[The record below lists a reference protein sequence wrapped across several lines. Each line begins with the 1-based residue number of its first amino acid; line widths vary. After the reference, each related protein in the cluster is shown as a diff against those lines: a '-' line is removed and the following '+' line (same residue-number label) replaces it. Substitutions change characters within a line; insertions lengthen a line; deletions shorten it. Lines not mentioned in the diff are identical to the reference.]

1 MAKGK
6 CRLFSQAAIPKDAA
20 NVPVLPFR
28 FLRLSIARPV
38 TQASAWRT
46 SQNDASGEGFYLLE
60 QKSIFLFYTSLRSR
74 RLEIMGVRENA
85 ALPSN
90 WIGGG
95 RRFSWASR
103 AGAPSPPA
111 CLPRAPRSFLRP
123 SYPSVCYTLLATC
136 RLHSQTNL
144 SCTCVSPSSA
154 LSVTISLLEAPTS
167 PACICLGARKT
178 DRRLSSECH
187 EHFS

>member
-1 MAKGK
+1 
-6 CRLFSQAAIPKDAA
+6 
-20 NVPVLPFR
+20 
-28 FLRLSIARPV
+28 
-38 TQASAWRT
+38 
-46 SQNDASGEGFYLLE
+46 
-60 QKSIFLFYTSLRSR
+60 
-74 RLEIMGVRENA
+74 MGVRENA

-95 RRFSWASR
+95 KRFSWASR
-103 AGAPSPPA
+103 AGTTSPTA
-111 CLPRAPRSFLRP
+111 CLPRAPRSRSKRLLR
-123 SYPSVCYTLLATC
+123 YLLQATC

-178 DRRLSSECH
+178 EKRLSSECH
-187 EHFS
+187 QYFSYPSANASSISVLVFKTYISLGLKMLFNPPTWLQLVLHPVVSFIF

>member
-1 MAKGK
+1 
-6 CRLFSQAAIPKDAA
+6 
-20 NVPVLPFR
+20 
-28 FLRLSIARPV
+28 
-38 TQASAWRT
+38 
-46 SQNDASGEGFYLLE
+46 
-60 QKSIFLFYTSLRSR
+60 
-74 RLEIMGVRENA
+74 MGVRENA

-90 WIGGG
+90 WIGG
-95 RRFSWASR
+95 RKRFSWASR

-123 SYPSVCYTLLATC
+123 SYPSVCYVLQATC

-187 EHFS
+187 EHFSQPSANASSISVLVFKTYISLGLKMLFNPPTWLQLVLHLVLSFIF